1 MAQFYKMFDIK
12 CLMDLLKNFSEYIP
26 QHIHNDSCN
35 AIQRG
40 RLGGIRRCID
50 SCVRAIIENKNT

>member
-1 MAQFYKMFDIK
+1 
-12 CLMDLLKNFSEYIP
+12 MDLLKNFSEYIP

-50 SCVRAIIENKNT
+50 SCVRAIIENKKHMSSKKR